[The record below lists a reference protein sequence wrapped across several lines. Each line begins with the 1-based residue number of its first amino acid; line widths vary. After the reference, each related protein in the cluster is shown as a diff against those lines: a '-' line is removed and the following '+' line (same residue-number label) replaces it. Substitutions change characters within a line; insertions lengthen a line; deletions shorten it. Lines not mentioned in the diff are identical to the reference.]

1 MNNAESN
8 NNSSVEGDSS
18 ASVGDSDIS
27 ILVHLSNSNMRQQ
40 SSNIISSEKTS
51 VDRSLMTPDN
61 GNTASAPISVAER
74 IAALQKDK
82 GGSSTYKPSDA
93 HKLPTT
99 APPPTAMSKR
109 INALADRIAAF
120 QNTKTVDDD
129 QRDDRTTESTVGE
142 IVLSSPEPSRRSNN
156 NNLFPSDAI
165 SSCKTQIDDI
175 GFPSSATTSVL
186 SPTWKAS
193 TPMNKAAV
201 FGNELKFSAAIL
213 TQSPQVVT
221 ESDCDG
227 DELEAVEVAVIKLGV
242 DEEVN
247 SLKGDDNDVKQTEEI
262 LNKSSTSEQ
271 KKLSDTDASISFDS
285 LPSEYL
291 EPQVVTE
298 KDCNG
303 DELEAMEVA
312 IIKLGVD
319 KEMNSWKG
327 DDNNVIQ
334 TENSCNESTAELP
347 IFTYNVPLKGKM
359 PINSTISEQKKL
371 QDANATSNVSIS
383 FDSVPPEYLD
393 STWNLSP
400 EKCKPVE
407 PVSYDDD
414 LFIVKA
420 SNTAEE
426 WNEPIES
433 YATPKEFKDHR
444 RSGGDQAKA
453 KAVVSECSDNI
464 NSLSK
469 MEPVSSFVQK
479 DVEQLKKE
487 VPTKNLLSKNLPT
500 EQPQKP
506 SLVSEAAAELL
517 ARKAARQGK
526 IHVAKDQPKLQDR
539 PREVSKN
546 LSRVLLEQYDHP
558 ANLPSEDQASPTG
571 VDNFG
576 TEEEAQTKFRFG
588 DVNNVTVI
596 SAISA
601 VTPDVTVQSDFTK
614 IFENDLLDEQQ
625 RHLQDQSM
633 NAIVQNVEHDW
644 FNAKQLITK
653 SVTSNQAL
661 IGVFESSLGV
671 LADKVA
677 EGYDLVASEFQENLL
692 TTT

>member
-1 MNNAESN
+1 MKNAESN
-8 NNSSVEGDSS
+8 NNI
-18 ASVGDSDIS
+18 GDSDIS

-74 IAALQKDK
+74 IAALQKDM
-82 GGSSTYKPSDA
+82 GGSSTYKPPDA

-99 APPPTAMSKR
+99 ARPPTAMSKR

-175 GFPSSATTSVL
+175 GFPSSAKSSVL

-193 TPMNKAAV
+193 TPMNKTAV
-201 FGNELKFSAAIL
+201 CGNELKFSAAIL

-227 DELEAVEVAVIKLGV
+227 DELEAVEVAIIKLGV

-247 SLKGDDNDVKQTEEI
+247 SLKCDDNDLKQTEEI

-291 EPQVVTE
+291 EPKVVTE

-303 DELEAMEVA
+303 DEIEAVEVA

-327 DDNNVIQ
+327 DDNNVKQ
-334 TENSCNESTAELP
+334 TENSCNEFTAELP

-359 PINSTISEQKKL
+359 PFNSTISEQKKL
-371 QDANATSNVSIS
+371 PDANATSNVSIS

-400 EKCKPVE
+400 EKSHKLVE
-407 PVSYDDD
+407 PVSSDDD

-433 YATPKEFKDHR
+433 DATPKEFKEHR
-444 RSGGDQAKA
+444 MSGGDQAKA
-453 KAVVSECSDNI
+453 KAVVPECSDNI

-469 MEPVSSFVQK
+469 MEPDSSFVQK
-479 DVEQLKKE
+479 DVEHLKKE
-487 VPTKNLLSKNLPT
+487 VPTEYQLSKNQLT

-506 SLVSEAAAELL
+506 SLVSEAAAELR

-539 PREVSKN
+539 PREVSNN
-546 LSRVLLEQYDHP
+546 LPRVLLEQYDHP
-558 ANLPSEDQASPTG
+558 ANLPSEDQTSPTG

-576 TEEEAQTKFRFG
+576 TEEDAQTKFRFG

-677 EGYDLVASEFQENLL
+677 EGYDMFASEFQENLL

>member
-1 MNNAESN
+1 MVAD
-8 NNSSVEGDSS
+8 G
-18 ASVGDSDIS
+18 G
-27 ILVHLSNSNMRQQ
+27 
-40 SSNIISSEKTS
+40 KT
-51 VDRSLMTPDN
+51 
-61 GNTASAPISVAER
+61 ISVAER
-74 IAALQKDK
+74 IAALQKGKDSS
-82 GGSSTYKPSDA
+82 SSTYKPSA
-93 HKLPTT
+93 VYKLSAADRPLTT
-99 APPPTAMSKR
+99 MSKEN
-109 INALADRIAAF
+109 NALADRIAAF

-175 GFPSSATTSVL
+175 GFPSSAKSSVL

-193 TPMNKAAV
+193 TPMNKTAV
-201 FGNELKFSAAIL
+201 SGNELKFSAAIL

-303 DELEAMEVA
+303 DELEAVEVA

-327 DDNNVIQ
+327 DDNNVKQ
-334 TENSCNESTAELP
+334 TENSCNEFTAELP

-359 PINSTISEQKKL
+359 PFNSTISEQKKL
-371 QDANATSNVSIS
+371 PDANATSNVSIS

-407 PVSYDDD
+407 PVSSDDD

-433 YATPKEFKDHR
+433 DATPKEFKEHCM
-444 RSGGDQAKA
+444 SGGDQASSK
-453 KAVVSECSDNI
+453 VVVPECSDNI

-469 MEPVSSFVQK
+469 MEPDSSFVQK
-479 DVEQLKKE
+479 DVEHLKKE
-487 VPTKNLLSKNLPT
+487 VPTEYQLSKNQLT
-500 EQPQKP
+500 AQPQKP
-506 SLVSEAAAELL
+506 SLVSEAAAELR

-539 PREVSKN
+539 PREVSKKFPP
-546 LSRVLLEQYDHP
+546 VLLEQYDHP
-558 ANLPSEDQASPTG
+558 ANLPSEDQTSPTG

-576 TEEEAQTKFRFG
+576 TEEDAQTKFRFG

-677 EGYDLVASEFQENLL
+677 EGYDMFASEFQDNLL